1 MIPAYEKQME
11 DYNKRHADK
20 LAELQVLEK
29 AIKKLKK
36 ASLKKSEEDVKEAT
50 EKPKADKKSMDK

>member
-1 MIPAYEKQME
+1 
-11 DYNKRHADK
+11 
-20 LAELQVLEK
+20 LEK